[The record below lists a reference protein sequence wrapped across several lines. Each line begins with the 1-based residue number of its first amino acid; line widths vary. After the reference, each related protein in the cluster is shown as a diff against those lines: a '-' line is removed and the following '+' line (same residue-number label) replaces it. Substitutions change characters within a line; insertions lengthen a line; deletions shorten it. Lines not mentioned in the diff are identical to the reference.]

1 MKYSTRFIAEHRG
14 GNQGEKPWEWCVI
27 DEDEGLLGNAILFD
41 LEENDA
47 KEVAELLN
55 KVTKR

>member
-1 MKYSTRFIAEHRG
+1 M
-14 GNQGEKPWEWCVI
+14 V